1 MSKNNKKIYDDYKDL
16 ESRYY
21 NKLTQEI
28 KQQKGRGEFLKY
40 INEKMGLNK
49 RRSVND
55 NLKNISSRLAVNKS
69 KKLRDK
75 YNFKK
80 VIEEWQKW
88 NDDNEPEEE
97 EEEEI
102 TFERNPN
109 IYVPTLAQ
117 QAAEEL
123 QRRRK

>member
-1 MSKNNKKIYDDYKDL
+1 
-16 ESRYY
+16 
-21 NKLTQEI
+21 
-28 KQQKGRGEFLKY
+28 
-40 INEKMGLNK
+40 MGLKK
-49 RRSVND
+49 RRSVDD
-55 NLKNISSRLAVNKS
+55 NLKNISSWLTINKR
-69 KKLRDK
+69 KKLGDE

-80 VIEEWQKW
+80 ILEEWEKW
-88 NDDNEPEEE
+88 NDDEGDEPDDEEE
-97 EEEEI
+97 GEI